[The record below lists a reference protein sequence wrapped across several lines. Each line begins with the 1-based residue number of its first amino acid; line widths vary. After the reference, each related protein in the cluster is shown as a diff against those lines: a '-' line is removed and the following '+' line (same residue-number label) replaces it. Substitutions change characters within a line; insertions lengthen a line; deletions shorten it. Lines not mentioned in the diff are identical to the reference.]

1 MKRKRPPEREIDLS
15 RQTSTAGLDVIE
27 SDPTGEPPVTPPLDL
42 HAGLPTPSEA
52 PYAKP
57 AEDPT
62 GAKGI
67 WTAIEHL

>member
-1 MKRKRPPEREIDLS
+1 MKRVQQPVREIDLS
-15 RQTSTAGLDVIE
+15 RQTSTEGLDVIE
-27 SDPTGEPPVTPPLDL
+27 SNPTVELPITPPLDL
-42 HAGLPTPSEA
+42 FAGLPTPSEA
-52 PYAKP
+52 PYTEP